1 MRGISFF
8 IFWFFLE
15 VNLLILIPVLR
26 FNYLSLP
33 NHRILVVKYF
43 LNQFIGSIFLLIRL
57 IFSLRFSN
65 ENSLLLFFL
74 RVAIIWKLKA
84 VFRIFIVPLRG
95 LVKFRGGGPYLMY
108 IWTPAFIVAHSIA
121 LHHEGLHEVLTF
133 KLLLINFF
141 IRNMGDLTQSQQ
153 SFIILLCL
161 TILRARSHELA
172 VNYGHLTDWVRV
184 VLESSA
190 DDIEIELAEYEFG
203 LEPGLTEEAILWN
216 SYLSNELIQRN
227 NLSTHN
233 TVDVYFF

>member
-1 MRGISFF
+1 
-8 IFWFFLE
+8 
-15 VNLLILIPVLR
+15 
-26 FNYLSLP
+26 
-33 NHRILVVKYF
+33 
-43 LNQFIGSIFLLIRL
+43 
-57 IFSLRFSN
+57 
-65 ENSLLLFFL
+65 
-74 RVAIIWKLKA
+74 
-84 VFRIFIVPLRG
+84 
-95 LVKFRGGGPYLMY
+95 MY
-108 IWTPAFIVAHSIA
+108 IRTPAFIAAHSIA
-121 LHHEGLHEVLTF
+121 LHHEGLHEVLTY

-141 IRNMGDLTQSQQ
+141 IRNMGDLTLSQQ

-161 TILRARSHELA
+161 TILRDRSHELA
-172 VNYGHLTDWVRV
+172 INYGHLTDWVRV